1 MFGEA
6 ETRALE
12 VRRQRLNAPCC
23 HCCEPQYGMC
33 RTYGIE
39 TVDTWAEWEVAVA
52 RRKLT

>member
-12 VRRQRLNAPCC
+12 VRRQRLTRHAATAASRNTAC
-23 HCCEPQYGMC
+23 
-33 RTYGIE
+33 
-39 TVDTWAEWEVAVA
+39 VAVA